1 MLMHFAKLK
10 TLVWISNREIRPR
23 YSINDIRNVYDYC
36 RDTLRDTLMNER
48 IKELMSRA
56 RSLGNDEVS
65 QLERVHNRTY
75 TFDEVDAIHYQKFA
89 ELIIAETLNKV
100 TDTMELTWPNME
112 VKIKQ
117 HFGVED
123 RA

>member
-1 MLMHFAKLK
+1 
-10 TLVWISNREIRPR
+10 
-23 YSINDIRNVYDYC
+23 
-36 RDTLRDTLMNER
+36 MNER